1 MPTIDDII
9 FTPVSNLM
17 FDLFLRGAKKIF
29 SLEYSGVSTA
39 SARYGG
45 NSVGPEVW
53 RSKNADY
60 VLMAFKGTNNYEIAI
75 LESDPEFDADPVPG
89 FMKRYGDDVLDDMV
103 TRVNYQKIVA
113 GDDWAEDAVIVVGG
127 GGGIFPEP
135 EDGFTSF
142 MDSLLWD
149 LEWSSLK
156 FRPALGNL
164 PARYLYNIHELGEN
178 EPALFKDW
186 QLSNSPLESARPVSM
201 KIFFESIDFHDNP
214 EPGTEDMVEIETEYG
229 FTIYSGPIVSGQE
242 IFLTWETTGADVP
255 VTKIAFNLYVQ
266 RLAIIT
272 EVRFNDTNATSFA
285 FLPPQE

>member
-1 MPTIDDII
+1 MPIYDDII

-29 SLEYSGVSTA
+29 ALEYNGVSTA

-45 NSVGPEVW
+45 RSVGPEVW
-53 RSKNADY
+53 RSKNSDH
-60 VLMAFKGTNNYEIAI
+60 VLMAFKGTNNYEIAVF
-75 LESDPEFDADPVPG
+75 ECDPDTDADPVPG

-113 GDDWAEDAVIVVGG
+113 GDEWAENAVVSTGG
-127 GGGIFPEP
+127 GGGIFPAP

-164 PARYLYNIHELGEN
+164 PDRYIFDQNAGGE
-178 EPALFKDW
+178 EGAILLKDW
-186 QLSNSPLESARPVSM
+186 QLSNSPLEAPRPVSM
-201 KIFFESIDFHDNP
+201 KIFFESIDFHDTP
-214 EPGTEDMVEIETEYG
+214 EPGLEDMVEISAEG
-229 FTIYSGPIVSGQE
+229 GLSFTM
-242 IFLTWETTGADVP
+242 A
-255 VTKIAFNLYVQ
+255 
-266 RLAIIT
+266 RLFPGR
-272 EVRFNDTNATSFA
+272 RFS
-285 FLPPQE
+285 LHGIPPARIPQLKNSV